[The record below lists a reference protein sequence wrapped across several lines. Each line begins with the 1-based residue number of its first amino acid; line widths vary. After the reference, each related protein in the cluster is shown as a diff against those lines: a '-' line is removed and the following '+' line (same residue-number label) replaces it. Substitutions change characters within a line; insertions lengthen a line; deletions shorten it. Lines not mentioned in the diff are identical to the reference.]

1 LSRLSIETIQVIPEP
16 TTAALCTA
24 PGRGGIAVITL
35 IGPRAEEILA
45 AVFRPIG
52 DHKDAPKNTLQLG
65 HLADERT
72 GAALDKVIVCR
83 TRRGVEINIHG
94 GPHIARRSLELLA
107 NLGAQ
112 PHDCNVDPDGT
123 LDAAHADWNN
133 PSIGSELLTILP
145 EARSTL
151 VVAALSSQW
160 SGGLSALAAAGETPR
175 ADQLRAVADGL
186 KDIRK
191 LLAPAEVVLAGP
203 PNAGKST
210 LANALVG
217 REVSIV
223 HQRAGTTRDWVR
235 EPAVINGVPIWLTDT
250 AGLWDAP
257 EGIDSE
263 AVRRAR
269 HCGLEAD
276 IVILLDP
283 DAEAEVPGWLNRRAG
298 GPKLLLVTT
307 KRDEP
312 AGEGSGERIEISAV
326 TGRGL
331 EELKDAI
338 VTAAGLADFY
348 PKAPRAFTMRQA
360 DLLSLAAD
368 AIEADNPT
376 AQRDA
381 MDQLLRGPIADAAN
395 SGARNT

>member
-1 LSRLSIETIQVIPEP
+1 MTSEP

-35 IGPRAEEILA
+35 IGPRADEILT

-52 DHKDAPKNTLQLG
+52 DHKDASELALQLG
-65 HLADERT
+65 YLANDRT

-83 TRRGVEINIHG
+83 TPRGIEINIHG

-112 PHDCNVDPDGT
+112 PHNCLADPDGP
-123 LDAAHADWNN
+123 LDAAHDSWNN
-133 PSIGSELLTILP
+133 PSIGSELLTALP
-145 EARSTL
+145 QARSTL

-160 SGGLSALAAAGETPR
+160 SGGLSELAAAGKLPGP
-175 ADQLRAVADGL
+175 DQLRAAADGL
-186 KDIRK
+186 KDICK

-223 HQRAGTTRDWVR
+223 HQTAGTTRDWVR

-269 HCGLEAD
+269 HCAMEAD

-283 DAEAEVPGWLNRRAG
+283 DPTADAPAWLDRSPGRPGLM
-298 GPKLLLVTT
+298 LVTT
-307 KRDEP
+307 RCDQSTGK
-312 AGEGSGERIEISAV
+312 ASHERIEISAV

-331 EELKDAI
+331 EALKDAI
-338 VTAAGLADFY
+338 VTATGLADFD
-348 PKAPRAFTMRQA
+348 PRTPRAFTTRQA
-360 DLLSLAAD
+360 DILSCAAD
-368 AIEADNPT
+368 AIEAGNP
-376 AQRDA
+376 AVARNA
-381 MDQLLRGPIADAAN
+381 LDQLLRGPIPEDRFEG
-395 SGARNT
+395 SC

>member
-1 LSRLSIETIQVIPEP
+1 MTPEP

-35 IGPRAEEILA
+35 IGPRAEEILTT
-45 AVFRPIG
+45 VFRPIG
-52 DHKDAPKNTLQLG
+52 KHKNAPRLALQLG
-65 HLADERT
+65 YLTDGTT
-72 GAALDKVIVCR
+72 GAALDKVIVCK
-83 TRRGVEINIHG
+83 TRRGIEINIHG

-112 PHDCNVDPDGT
+112 PHDCNTDPQGP
-123 LDAAHADWNN
+123 LDVAHQRWNN
-133 PSIGSELLTILP
+133 PSIGSELLIALP
-145 EARSTL
+145 RARSRL

-160 SGGLSALAAAGETPR
+160 SGGLSVLAATDELPGPDR
-175 ADQLRAVADGL
+175 LREAAEGL
-186 KDIRK
+186 KDICK
-191 LLAPAEVVLAGP
+191 LLAPVEVVLAGP

-223 HQRAGTTRDWVR
+223 HQQAGTTRDWVR

-269 HCGLEAD
+269 HRGLEAD
-276 IVILLDP
+276 ILVLLDP
-283 DAEAEVPGWLNRRAG
+283 DADAEVPAWLDRKAG
-298 GPKLLLVTT
+298 RPKLLSVTT
-307 KRDEP
+307 KCDEST
-312 AGEGSGERIEISAV
+312 GDSSGGRIEISAV

-331 EELKDAI
+331 DALKDAI
-338 VTAAGLADFY
+338 VTATGLADFD
-348 PKAPRAFTMRQA
+348 PGAPRAFTTRQA
-360 DLLSLAAD
+360 DILSLAAD
-368 AIEADNPT
+368 AIEA
-376 AQRDA
+376 RDPGA
-381 MDQLLRGPIADAAN
+381 AADALDQLLRGPIANTAN
-395 SGARNT
+395 PGASNT

>member
-1 LSRLSIETIQVIPEP
+1 VTPEP
-16 TTAALCTA
+16 TIAALCTA

-35 IGPRAEEILA
+35 IGPRAEDILT

-52 DHKDAPKNTLQLG
+52 DHKDVPENALQLG
-65 HLADERT
+65 HIAADR
-72 GAALDKVIVCR
+72 GSAALDKVIVCR
-83 TRRGVEINIHG
+83 TRRGIEINIHG

-112 PHDCNVDPDGT
+112 PHDCNVDPDGP
-123 LDAAHADWNN
+123 LNAAHARWNN

-145 EARSTL
+145 QARSML

-175 ADQLRAVADGL
+175 ADQLRAAADGL

-191 LLAPAEVVLAGP
+191 LLAPTEVVLAGP

-210 LANALVG
+210 LANVLVG

-223 HQRAGTTRDWVR
+223 HQTAGTTRDWVR

-269 HCGLEAD
+269 HCALEAD
-276 IVILLDP
+276 IVILVDP
-283 DAEAEVPGWLNRRAG
+283 DAEADFPGWLDRSPGDPR
-298 GPKLLLVTT
+298 LLSVTT
-307 KRDEP
+307 KCDEP
-312 AGEGSGERIEISAV
+312 AGEASGRRIEISAV

-331 EELKDAI
+331 DELKDAV
-338 VTAAGLADFY
+338 VTAIGLADFN
-348 PKAPRAFTMRQA
+348 PKAPRAFTTRQA
-360 DLLSLAAD
+360 DILSRGAD
-368 AIEADNPT
+368 AIEAGNP
-376 AQRDA
+376 AAARDA
-381 MDQLLRGPIADAAN
+381 FDQLLRGPITNAAN
-395 SGARNT
+395 SGVRTT

>member
-1 LSRLSIETIQVIPEP
+1 M
-16 TTAALCTA
+16 
-24 PGRGGIAVITL
+24 
-35 IGPRAEEILA
+35 
-45 AVFRPIG
+45 PIG

-65 HLADERT
+65 HLAADRT

-112 PHDCNVDPDGT
+112 PHDCNVDPGGP

-160 SGGLSALAAAGETPR
+160 SGGLSALAAIDIPPR
-175 ADQLRAVADGL
+175 ADQLRAAADGL

-191 LLAPAEVVLAGP
+191 LLVPAEVVLAGP

-269 HCGLEAD
+269 RCGLEAD

-298 GPKLLLVTT
+298 GPRLLLVTT

-312 AGEGSGERIEISAV
+312 AGEGSGERIRISAV

-338 VTAAGLADFY
+338 VTATGLADFD
-348 PKAPRAFTMRQA
+348 PKAPRAFTRRQA
-360 DLLSLAAD
+360 DILSLAAD
-368 AIEADNPT
+368 AIDAGNPT
-376 AQRDA
+376 APRDA
-381 MDQLLRGPIADAAN
+381 MDQLLRGPITDAAD
-395 SGARNT
+395 SGAGTT